1 MQNLL
6 DSPHPNLRPT
16 INVCARIKC
25 PYFQNDCA
33 SSQGCAR
40 YCNPGHCHLTSV
52 FAFAS
57 DCHGLLAADESALYS
72 VKRANDGWIAKD
84 KASQC
89 SIRHG
94 GRNNKSSPTDQRKT
108 KRFDAPQILAINNDS
123 CLPINFPHPEI
134 TFQPISINILNSIHF
149 EEY

>member
-1 MQNLL
+1 MQSLL
-6 DSPHPNLRPT
+6 DSPHPTLCPT
-16 INVCARIKC
+16 INVCSRIQC

-40 YCNPGHCHLTSV
+40 YGNPSHCHLTSV

-57 DCHGLLAADESALYS
+57 DPHGLFVGNESALHS

-84 KASQC
+84 KASQQ
-89 SIRHG
+89 SLRYG
-94 GRNNKSSPTDQRKT
+94 VRKNKSSPLHKKKT
-108 KRFDAPQILAINNDS
+108 KTFDAQILATDHDG
-123 CLPINFPHPEI
+123 CLPIHFSTHEVN
-134 TFQPISINILNSIHF
+134 FQPISISLLNSIHF

>member
-1 MQNLL
+1 MQSLL
-6 DSPHPNLRPT
+6 DAPRPDLRST
-16 INVCARIKC
+16 INVCARIQC

-40 YCNPGHCHLTSV
+40 YCNPDHCHLTSV

-57 DCHGLLAADESALYS
+57 EPHGLFAANESALHS

-84 KASQC
+84 KASQR

-94 GRNNKSSPTDQRKT
+94 GRNNKSSPPKKKKT
-108 KRFDAPQILAINNDS
+108 KTFDAQVLGADS
-123 CLPINFPHPEI
+123 DGIPLINFPSDEMS
-134 TFQPISINILNSIHF
+134 FKPISLSLLNSIHF

>member
-1 MQNLL
+1 MQSLL

-16 INVCARIKC
+16 INVCAKIQC
-25 PYFQNDCA
+25 PYFQQDCA

-57 DCHGLLAADESALYS
+57 EPHGLLAANESDLHS

-84 KASQC
+84 KASQR
-89 SIRHG
+89 SIRYG
-94 GRNNKSSPTDQRKT
+94 GINNKFSPIQKRKT
-108 KRFDAPQILAINNDS
+108 KTFDAQILATDNDS
-123 CLPINFPHPEI
+123 CLPINFPRDEMS
-134 TFQPISINILNSIHF
+134 FKPISLSLLNSIHF

>member
-1 MQNLL
+1 MQSLL
-6 DSPHPNLRPT
+6 YAPRPDLRST
-16 INVCARIKC
+16 INVCATIQC

-57 DCHGLLAADESALYS
+57 EPHGLFAANESALHS

-84 KASQC
+84 KASQL

-94 GRNNKSSPTDQRKT
+94 STNNKSSPPKKRKT
-108 KRFDAPQILAINNDS
+108 KTFDAQILATDNDS
-123 CLPINFPHPEI
+123 CLPIEFPSDEMS
-134 TFQPISINILNSIHF
+134 FKPISLNLLNSIQF

>member
-1 MQNLL
+1 MQSLL
-6 DSPHPNLRPT
+6 DSRRPNLRPT

-52 FAFAS
+52 FAFTS
-57 DCHGLLAADESALYS
+57 DQHGLFAANESALHL
-72 VKRANDGWIAKD
+72 VKMANDGWIGKD
-84 KASQC
+84 QASQR
-89 SIRHG
+89 SIRHSA
-94 GRNNKSSPTDQRKT
+94 RHNSSSPSKKRKKKT
-108 KRFDAPQILAINNDS
+108 FDVQILATDNDG
-123 CLPINFPHPEI
+123 FPLIHFPNHEMN
-134 TFQPISINILNSIHF
+134 FQPISINILNSIHF